1 MHQNRQNTS
10 NYLEMKQCVE
20 SISTPSTIRK
30 KYSEVNYSFY
40 VGGHSY
46 GSPNTVSEGLYSK
59 FYGDIQSRQH
69 ALDFGVLTGDI
80 VQTSSAHSWGK
91 VNSQLDKLTIKTYMA
106 PGNHDVGIG
115 PYNSKRDIY
124 KIINGETYY
133 SFKRNNDLFIV
144 LDPGISNWDIIGD
157 QLIFLKENINSGTYD
172 NIFIFM
178 HQVIWKDNAPDI
190 SFNKIIY
197 NSDEGKEPGGTN
209 YWSDIAPI
217 LEQIE
222 SNIYIISGDVGA
234 IDNGSELF
242 CGTIN
247 KIKYLA
253 SGMGSDVHDNYLIFS
268 INKAPI
274 TSVDVKVVDLK

>member
-1 MHQNRQNTS
+1 MHLS
-10 NYLEMKQCVE
+10 LEF
-20 SISTPSTIRK
+20 R
-30 KYSEVNYSFY
+30 
-40 VGGHSY
+40 
-46 GSPNTVSEGLYSK
+46 
-59 FYGDIQSRQH
+59 
-69 ALDFGVLTGDI
+69 
-80 VQTSSAHSWGK
+80 
-91 VNSQLDKLTIKTYMA
+91 
-106 PGNHDVGIG
+106 
-115 PYNSKRDIY
+115 
-124 KIINGETYY
+124 
-133 SFKRNNDLFIV
+133 
-144 LDPGISNWDIIGD
+144 GD